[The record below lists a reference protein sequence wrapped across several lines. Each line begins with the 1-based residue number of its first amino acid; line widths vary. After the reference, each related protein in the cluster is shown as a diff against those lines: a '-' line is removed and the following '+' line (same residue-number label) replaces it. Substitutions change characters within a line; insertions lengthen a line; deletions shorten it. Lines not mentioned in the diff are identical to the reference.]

1 MKITLAAVG
10 KIKEKYWTLAID
22 EYVKRL
28 SRYASVQIC
37 QTADEPT
44 PDRASAVQ
52 EKQIRDREG
61 ERLLKEIS
69 RYDHAGDV
77 RVIALAIDGRSY
89 DSVAFSKHLEEL
101 QVNGYSH
108 IIFIIGGSLGL
119 SEAVLRRADE
129 KLSFSAMTFPH
140 QMMRVILLEQIYRA
154 QRISHNEPYHK

>member
-1 MKITLAAVG
+1 MKITLAVVG